1 MKSALA
7 CFTLIT
13 GSAFAAAN
21 FPAPKSACLTCHE
34 GIEPFVAHDTQMAQQ
49 IYALGAGVGDPN
61 GCVVCH
67 GGNPKELKNV
77 AKAHSGAPKG
87 NLLDFLLRLR
97 AVLA

>member
-1 MKSALA
+1 MGRFRLMKSALA

-49 IYALGAGVGDPN
+49 IYALGAGAWAIQT
-61 GCVVCH
+61 
-67 GGNPKELKNV
+67 V
-77 AKAHSGAPKG
+77 ASCAT
-87 NLLDFLLRLR
+87 
-97 AVLA
+97 AVTQRS